1 MSTEE
6 RIELVSRWLSE
17 NTKFFATPTEIVLS
31 DFEID
36 KVRYSGRFSVSLDG
50 VTIKRRFA
58 FGLDHNGKP
67 RVYTP
72 TFHSPLGAP
81 ASYPAVVLTEE
92 TLSKIAE
99 LLGSTLP
106 IMKAIGLDKETGEWV
121 LNTTHD
127 VPERIIDRQVY
138 DQKMAVASERGFR
151 AVIRTS
157 TADEKGAM

>member
-6 RIELVSRWLSE
+6 RIEQVSRWLSE
-17 NTKFFATPTEIVLS
+17 NTKSFATPTEIVLS

-36 KVRYSGRFSVSLDG
+36 KVRYSGTFSVSLDS

-92 TLSKIAE
+92 TLSKISE
-99 LLGSTLP
+99 LLSSILP

-127 VPERIIDRQVY
+127 VPERIIDREVY
-138 DQKMAVASERGFR
+138 EKKMAVASERGFK
-151 AVIRTS
+151 AAFKFTH
-157 TADEKGAM
+157 AP

>member
-6 RIELVSRWLSE
+6 RIEQVSRWLSE
-17 NTKFFATPTEIVLS
+17 NTKSFATPTEIVLS
-31 DFEID
+31 DCEID
-36 KVRYSGRFSVSLDG
+36 KVRYSGTFSVSLDS

-92 TLSKIAE
+92 TLSKISE
-99 LLGSTLP
+99 LLSSILP

-127 VPERIIDRQVY
+127 VPERIIDREVY
-138 DQKMAVASERGFR
+138 EQKMAVASERGFK
-151 AVIRTS
+151 AAFKFTH
-157 TADEKGAM
+157 AP